1 MPTPPRPSPGHVF
14 EQLVAIM
21 DRLREGCP
29 WDREQT
35 FASLRPYLVEET
47 AEALE
52 ALDNADWPHFCEEL
66 GDILLQVVFHARMGR
81 EAGAFDV
88 VDVVESINRKMTA
101 RHPHVFGA
109 SDASTAEEVL
119 KQWEEL
125 KRAEKP
131 HEESGHA
138 LKHLPP
144 ALPALQAAQK
154 TSERAAKRGFEWPS
168 DAELDAKV
176 REELAELAAAVTPEA
191 SDEELGDLL
200 FAVVNLARRRN
211 LDAEGALARATAKF
225 RRRFEVMSAALAREG
240 QTLETLSDGEKR
252 AAWDRAKK
260 S

>member
-1 MPTPPRPSPGHVF
+1 MPTPARPVPGEVF
-14 EQLVAIM
+14 DQLVAIM

-35 FASLRPYLVEET
+35 FASLRPFLVEET

-66 GDILLQVVFHARMGR
+66 GDILLQVVFHARLGR
-81 EAGAFDV
+81 EAGGFDI
-88 VDVVESINRKMTA
+88 VDVVNSINRKMVS
-101 RHPHVFGA
+101 RHPHVFGTSEA
-109 SDASTAEEVL
+109 KTADEVL
-119 KQWEEL
+119 TQWEAL

-131 HEESGHA
+131 QAEPHA
-138 LKHLPP
+138 LRRLPP

-154 TSERAAKRGFEWPS
+154 TSERAAKLGFEWPTE
-168 DAELDAKV
+168 AELFAKL
-176 REELAELAAAVTPEA
+176 REELGELERAATPET

-200 FAVVNLARRRN
+200 LAVVNLARRRN

-225 RRRFEVMSAALAREG
+225 RRRFEELTANLAQDGR
-240 QTLETLSDGEKR
+240 TLEGLTDPEKR
-252 AAWDRAKK
+252 AAWARAKT